1 MEILKNNAI
10 FWIML
15 SIAFF
20 ELGRFLNKRFKT
32 PLLNPL
38 LIAIAFIIIFLKIT
52 DLSVADYNSG
62 GDVINMMLAPATAVL
77 AFSIYNQFATLKK
90 YFIPVLAGCFAG
102 SLTSIVS
109 VRLLC
114 HLFGLSDRLTAA
126 LLPKSVTTPIALEIC
141 SQLNGLQAVTI
152 TAVILTGIFGA
163 VISPIIIKIF
173 KLKNPVAIGTA
184 IGACSHAV
192 GTSKAVDLGEIEGAM
207 SGIAIGIS
215 GLITVLIAIFY
226 QLV

>member
-1 MEILKNNAI
+1 MEALKNNAL

-20 ELGRFLNKRFKT
+20 EFGRFLNKKFKT

-38 LIAIAFIIIFLKIT
+38 LIAIALIIVFLKIT
-52 DLSVADYNSG
+52 GLGVADYNSG

-77 AFSIYNQFATLKK
+77 AFSIYNQRSVLKK
-90 YFIPVLAGCFAG
+90 YFIPVVAGCFAG
-102 SLTSIVS
+102 SVTSIVS

-114 HLFGLSDRLTAA
+114 RLFGLSDRLTAA

-141 SQLNGLQAVTI
+141 SQLNGLQAVTV
-152 TAVILTGIFGA
+152 TAVILTGIIGA
-163 VISPIIIKIF
+163 VISPIIIKLF

-215 GLITVLIAIFY
+215 GLITVLIAVF
-226 QLV
+226 L

>member
-1 MEILKNNAI
+1 MEVLKNNAI

-20 ELGRFLNKRFKT
+20 EFGRLLNRRFKT

-38 LIAIAFIIIFLKIT
+38 LIAIAMIIVFLKAT
-52 DLSVADYNSG
+52 GLSVSDYNHG

-77 AFSIYNQFATLKK
+77 AFSIYNQLAVLKK
-90 YFIPVLAGCFAG
+90 YFIPVVAGCLAGSAV
-102 SLTSIVS
+102 SIVS

-114 HLFGLSDRLTAA
+114 SLFGLSDRLTAA
-126 LLPKSVTTPIALEIC
+126 LMPKSVTTPIALEIC

-163 VISPIIIKIF
+163 VVSPIIIKVF
-173 KLKNPVAIGTA
+173 RLKNPVAIGTA

-215 GLITVLIAIFY
+215 GLITVLISMF
-226 QLV
+226 L